1 MAMASGVRVS
11 QARTQEKERRER
23 QATERARAS
32 TPDAHGGRGSRP
44 NSATKRPGSATKRPA
59 TADDASSSSSKQ
71 SMVPRINHG
80 EGRQEGD
87 GRDQLCVSAT
97 PRAQLKIVHDHPDD
111 PRTKKNTKA
120 NMLSR
125 KESSWKRDLQVFLDD
140 PNSTNAAMGFA
151 VAMVILILVS
161 AFILVFH
168 ESDCKGA
175 IFGHWLGY
183 FEVIACVIFSLEI
196 VARFAVSQ
204 NVCKAI
210 QDPYLIFDILAV
222 LPCWLMPLRSCG
234 QFLKM
239 LKTLRMFRLLK
250 LARRYEGSVVIVRAM
265 KLSMPAL
272 TVAFFFLFT
281 ALTVFATFLYF
292 TERLGK
298 GESGAFRS
306 IPHTMW
312 FMAVTMTTVGYGDVT
327 PLTDGGRIVTVMAM
341 LFGVLFIS
349 MPLAIVGNNFCLVWD
364 DKERVIFVEKLKEQ
378 LALRG
383 MGPSDMLA
391 TVEAMDADGSG
402 MLSFREFLAALNLL
416 EIKMSANR
424 LAVLWR
430 TLDTDHSGDVSLI
443 NFMEVI
449 HRDDPAQL
457 EILRSQF
464 PSLQEPSAADG
475 DDDAEE
481 EPPEPAAPPPKPS
494 PRQPSP
500 RKPAA
505 PAAGPPSLSAG
516 NARYST
522 RAGANRKSARRTSMS
537 GTATAYDLA
546 AEYRAL
552 HGGGAPDPT
561 ARRMSVRRPTR
572 PLQPYVRRGSSAG
585 ATPPDESSR
594 GGEDGA
600 PAARK
605 SQIVPFEDGDRPPPR
620 LAPASPEK
628 APSDGAAPTTPV
640 TPDAKKEAASA
651 ILSSGRKPPPP
662 SRPPPPLPSSTPVSP
677 FRELGAVQL
686 PASHAEAPP
695 SDADLEASLA
705 TLEDIARALRQ
716 IRAQQTALGKAQG
729 DAMRELEGAL
739 ARRPLFFA
747 FVVVD
752 VLCRRHRAHRG
763 RPPARRPHGAP
774 RRRPPL
780 HEAVKGIRFLGAAS
794 PAPPLP
800 GSACSGAR
808 AGLAPSCLGV
818 LSF

>member
-1 MAMASGVRVS
+1 MASGVRVS
-11 QARTQEKERRER
+11 QARTQEKERWER

-298 GESGAFRS
+298 GERAAPSGPS
-306 IPHTMW
+306 PHTMW

-481 EPPEPAAPPPKPS
+481 EARS
-494 PRQPSP
+494 PRRRRQSCPQTIAAEI
-500 RKPAA
+500 RA
-505 PAAGPPSLSAG
+505 PAAGPPQLSAG

-537 GTATAYDLA
+537 GTATAYDPRRNTRAPRRRDARPDA
-546 AEYRAL
+546 AAHVRA
-552 HGGGAPDPT
+552 
-561 ARRMSVRRPTR
+561 
-572 PLQPYVRRGSSAG
+572 
-585 ATPPDESSR
+585 PPD
-594 GGEDGA
+594 
-600 PAARK
+600 AA
-605 SQIVPFEDGDRPPPR
+605 
-620 LAPASPEK
+620 
-628 APSDGAAPTTPV
+628 AA
-640 TPDAKKEAASA
+640 
-651 ILSSGRKPPPP
+651 
-662 SRPPPPLPSSTPVSP
+662 
-677 FRELGAVQL
+677 
-686 PASHAEAPP
+686 
-695 SDADLEASLA
+695 
-705 TLEDIARALRQ
+705 ALRAP
-716 IRAQQTALGKAQG
+716 RVVGRSAQQTALGKAQG
-729 DAMRELEGAL
+729 DAMRELEGWWIGAEKA
-739 ARRPLFFA
+739 AREDLYWCDAVKAAPPREEQAAAGGLRSWR
-747 FVVVD
+747 VCSCD
-752 VLCRRHRAHRG
+752 DRAHRHFRG
-763 RPPARRPHGAP
+763 SAPIPALSWRD
-774 RRRPPL
+774 
-780 HEAVKGIRFLGAAS
+780 AAA
-794 PAPPLP
+794 APPEAEPLGHYAAEECP
-800 GSACSGAR
+800 ICLCEPEGDAARMPCGHVACALCLSRAKAMSPRYVAPDEHQPTRTRSDSGSWRSRVASIFF
-808 AGLAPSCLGV
+808 S
-818 LSF
+818 

>member
-1 MAMASGVRVS
+1 MASGVRVS
-11 QARTQEKERRER
+11 QARTQEKERWER

-204 NVCKAI
+204 NV
-210 QDPYLIFDILAV
+210 QGHPGPYLIFDILAV

-481 EPPEPAAPPPKPS
+481 EALS
-494 PRQPSP
+494 PRRRQSRPQTIAAEIRGARRGP
-500 RKPAA
+500 A
-505 PAAGPPSLSAG
+505 PALRGQ
-516 NARYST
+516 
-522 RAGANRKSARRTSMS
+522 RALLDARRREPQIRAAHVHVRH
-537 GTATAYDLA
+537 GDGLRPRGGIPRAPRRAT
-546 AEYRAL
+546 
-552 HGGGAPDPT
+552 PDPT
-561 ARRMSVRRPTR
+561 QRRMSVRRPTR

-600 PAARK
+600 PRAK
-605 SQIVPFEDGDRPPPR
+605 SQIVPFEDGDRPPNR

-651 ILSSGRKPPPP
+651 ILSSGR
-662 SRPPPPLPSSTPVSP
+662 SRRRAAAAAVDAREP

-729 DAMRELEGAL
+729 DAMRELEGIERIEGGHPPDGLTELL
-739 ARRPLFFA
+739 ADDRLFTK
-747 FVVVD
+747 
-752 VLCRRHRAHRG
+752 
-763 RPPARRPHGAP
+763 P
-774 RRRPPL
+774 
-780 HEAVKGIRFLGAAS
+780 
-794 PAPPLP
+794 
-800 GSACSGAR
+800 
-808 AGLAPSCLGV
+808 
-818 LSF
+818 